1 MVDYTKQFCKIGTN
15 ELSLD
20 ERNIL
25 SVAFKNIIGTRRAA
39 WRVLSSIQKKEN
51 NKGNAENVTKVK
63 TYKTTIEKEMT
74 DICEDI
80 LELLTDILIPNAKE
94 GEGKVYFFKMKADY
108 NRYVAEFSSGDKKNQ
123 AAQKALTAYNDAL
136 NVAKETLSPTH
147 PIKLG
152 LSLNHSVF
160 YYEIMQNPEK
170 ACAMGRTAFDE
181 AIADLDNVE
190 DEYYKD
196 TTLIMQLIR
205 DNLTLWQSELI
216 DDDAAPK

>member
-1 MVDYTKQFCKIGTN
+1 MAGAEMVDYTKQFAKMGSS

-25 SVAFKNIIGTRRAA
+25 SVAFKNIVGTRRAA

-51 NKGNAENVTKVK
+51 NKGNSENVKKVK
-63 TYKTTIEKEMT
+63 EYKGQIEREMT
-74 DICEDI
+74 DICQEI
-80 LELLTDILIPNAKE
+80 LVLLSEFLIPNAQQ
-94 GEGKVYFFKMKADY
+94 GEGKVFFYKMKADY
-108 NRYVAEFSSGDKKNQ
+108 HRYIAEYTSGDEKNK
-123 AAQKALTAYNDAL
+123 AAQKALQAYTEAG

-147 PIKLG
+147 PVKLG

-160 YYEIMQNPEK
+160 FYEIMQNPEK
-170 ACAMGRTAFDE
+170 ACSMARQAFDD

-196 TTLIMQLIR
+196 TTLIM
-205 DNLTLWQSELI
+205 
-216 DDDAAPK
+216 

>member
-1 MVDYTKQFCKIGTN
+1 MVDYTKQFAKMGSS

-25 SVAFKNIIGTRRAA
+25 SVAFKNIVGTRRAA

-51 NKGNAENVTKVK
+51 NKGNSENVKKVK
-63 TYKTTIEKEMT
+63 EYKGQIEREMT
-74 DICEDI
+74 DICQEI
-80 LELLTDILIPNAKE
+80 LVLLSEFLIPNAQQ
-94 GEGKVYFFKMKADY
+94 GEGKVFFYKMKADY
-108 NRYVAEFSSGDKKNQ
+108 HRYIAEYTSGDEKNK
-123 AAQKALTAYNDAL
+123 AAQKALQAYTEAG

-147 PIKLG
+147 PVKLG

-160 YYEIMQNPEK
+160 FYEIMQNPEK
-170 ACAMGRTAFDE
+170 ACSMARQAFDD

-196 TTLIMQLIR
+196 TTLIM
-205 DNLTLWQSELI
+205 
-216 DDDAAPK
+216 